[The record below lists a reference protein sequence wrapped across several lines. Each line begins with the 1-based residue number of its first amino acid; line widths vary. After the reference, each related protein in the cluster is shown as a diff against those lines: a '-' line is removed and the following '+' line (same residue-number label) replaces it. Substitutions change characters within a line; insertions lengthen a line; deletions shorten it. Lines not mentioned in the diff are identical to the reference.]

1 MEEKKLYNAVRK
13 IITLADGRQIE
24 IETGKLAKQ
33 ADGSVVVKMGDTMLL
48 GTVVAAKDAKPDTDF
63 MPLQVEYKEKY
74 AAVGRFPGGFMKRE
88 ARANDSEVLVARL
101 IDRALRPLFPAD
113 YHAEVY
119 VTVNLISADKDIQPD
134 ALAGLAASAALAV
147 SDIPFGGPI
156 SEVRVV
162 RRNGEYAINPTYSEM
177 PECDLDIMVGGT
189 IDNILM
195 VEGEMKEVSEEVMLG
210 AIKFAHEEIKKHCA
224 VQIELSK
231 ELGKDVKRTYCH
243 EVNDEEL
250 RQTIIRE
257 LYDKAYAIATSGTMK
272 HEREDKFNALE
283 AEFAARYS
291 EEELIEIPADR
302 IWQEFFLADF
312 HIPAEKLAGLGEDLC
327 YMFDRWRKHIVKR
340 EGLEETLKGLKD
352 AGYRLGVI
360 SNIMSTTFVPRILE
374 EHGVRQYFE
383 TLTMSSVCG
392 IRKPRADIFDIALKE
407 MGIPKEEAAYVGD
420 TISRDVRGIS
430 NAGWPLM
437 IQIDNPRIYHKDEK
451 YRGMGYKADVEIK
464 TLAEILPAV
473 EEFNRKLKEGT

>member
-1 MEEKKLYNAVRK
+1 M
-13 IITLADGRQIE
+13 
-24 IETGKLAKQ
+24 TGTTRSA
-33 ADGSVVVKMGDTMLL
+33 S
-48 GTVVAAKDAKPDTDF
+48 
-63 MPLQVEYKEKY
+63 
-74 AAVGRFPGGFMKRE
+74 GGIWR
-88 ARANDSEVLVARL
+88 S
-101 IDRALRPLFPAD
+101 
-113 YHAEVY
+113 
-119 VTVNLISADKDIQPD
+119 T
-134 ALAGLAASAALAV
+134 ASAQRTPPDELL
-147 SDIPFGGPI
+147 
-156 SEVRVV
+156 EH
-162 RRNGEYAINPTYSEM
+162 IN
-177 PECDLDIMVGGT
+177 
-189 IDNILM
+189 
-195 VEGEMKEVSEEVMLG
+195 KG
-210 AIKFAHEEIKKHCA
+210 A
-224 VQIELSK
+224 
-231 ELGKDVKRTYCH
+231 
-243 EVNDEEL
+243 
-250 RQTIIRE
+250 
-257 LYDKAYAIATSGTMK
+257 KAYKAYT
-272 HEREDKFNALE
+272 
-283 AEFAARYS
+283 

-437 IQIDNPRIYHKDEK
+437 IQIDNPASITKTKKIPRHGIQGRRRDQDARRDPPGCGRI
-451 YRGMGYKADVEIK
+451 
-464 TLAEILPAV
+464 
-473 EEFNRKLKEGT
+473 